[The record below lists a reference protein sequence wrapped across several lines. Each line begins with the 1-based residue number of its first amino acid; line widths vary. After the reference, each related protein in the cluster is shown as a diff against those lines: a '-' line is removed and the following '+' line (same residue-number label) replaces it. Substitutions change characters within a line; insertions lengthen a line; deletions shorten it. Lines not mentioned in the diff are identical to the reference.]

1 MNGYH
6 IEGIEGNK
14 KEGIEGNKKFRK
26 KQKTVLVSI

>member
-14 KEGIEGNKKFRK
+14 KEGIEGNTNSEKTRK
-26 KQKTVLVSI
+26 PY